1 MRAVMLL
8 LLISILNG
16 CAQRSQEQ
24 ISSEIFEAG
33 ASTGVLEGTQMR
45 EASGL
50 VASIN
55 NPGMLWTHNDSGNA
69 AEIFLIDGTG
79 KLKCT
84 IHFPGLKNRD
94 WEEIAIGAGPDPAK
108 SYLYIG
114 EIGDNNAVYEYKF
127 IYRIEEPVI
136 TGSIKDSSLT
146 NVDKI
151 EFRLSDGARDTEA
164 MTIDPVTKDIF
175 IFSKRERKVNLY
187 KLSGTVSTTVVMTAE
202 RVLEGLPFT
211 WIVAADISEDGS
223 EILVKNYDNVFYWKR
238 LSGESVDE
246 AIKRTHET
254 LPYSPEP
261 QGESIAFSVKEMGI
275 TPPASKRIK
284 CRSIF
289 ISTNASSLSNSYPS
303 T

>member
-187 KLSGTVSTTVVMTAE
+187 KLSGTVSTTEVMTAE
-202 RVLEGLPFT
+202 RVLERLPFT
-211 WIVAADISEDGS
+211 WVVAADISEDGS
-223 EILVKNYDNVFYWKR
+223 EILVKNYDNVFYWTR
-238 LSGESVDE
+238 LPGESVDE
-246 AIKRTHET
+246 AIKRTPET

-261 QGESIAFSVKEMGI
+261 QGESIAFSRTGDGYYTISEQKKKM
-275 TPPASKRIK
+275 PQHLYFYKR
-284 CRSIF
+284 S
-289 ISTNASSLSNSYPS
+289 STK
-303 T
+303 

>member
-1 MRAVMLL
+1 MLL

-151 EFRLSDGARDTEA
+151 KFRLSDGARDTEA

-187 KLSGTVSTTVVMTAE
+187 KLSGTVSTTEVMTAE

-211 WIVAADISEDGS
+211 WIVAVDISEDGS

-261 QGESIAFSVKEMGI
+261 QGESIAFSRQGDGYYTTSEQKNKM
-275 TPPASKRIK
+275 PQHLYFYKRK
-284 CRSIF
+284 
-289 ISTNASSLSNSYPS
+289 
-303 T
+303 

>member
-151 EFRLSDGARDTEA
+151 KFRLSDGARDTEA

-187 KLSGTVSTTVVMTAE
+187 KLSGTVSTTEVMTAE

-211 WIVAADISEDGS
+211 WIVAVDISEDGS

-261 QGESIAFSVKEMGI
+261 QGESIAFSRQGDGYYTTSEQKNKM
-275 TPPASKRIK
+275 PQHLYFYKRK
-284 CRSIF
+284 
-289 ISTNASSLSNSYPS
+289 
-303 T
+303 

>member
-114 EIGDNNAVYEYKF
+114 EIGDNNAVYETKF
-127 IYRIEEPVI
+127 IYRVEEPVV

-146 NVDKI
+146 SVDELK
-151 EFRLSDGARDTEA
+151 FRLSDGARDTEA

-187 KLSGTVSTTVVMTAE
+187 KLSGTVSTTEVMTAE
-202 RVLEGLPFT
+202 RVLERLPFT
-211 WIVAADISEDGS
+211 WVVAADISEDGS
-223 EILVKNYDNVFYWKR
+223 EILVKNYDNVFYWTR
-238 LSGESVDE
+238 LPGESVDE
-246 AIKRTHET
+246 AIKRTPET

-261 QGESIAFSVKEMGI
+261 QGESIAFSRTGDGYYTISEQKKKM
-275 TPPASKRIK
+275 PQHLYFYKR
-284 CRSIF
+284 S
-289 ISTNASSLSNSYPS
+289 STK
-303 T
+303 

>member
-261 QGESIAFSVKEMGI
+261 QGESIAFSRQGDGYYTTSEQKNKM
-275 TPPASKRIK
+275 PQHLYFYKRK
-284 CRSIF
+284 
-289 ISTNASSLSNSYPS
+289 
-303 T
+303 